1 MAQDDYLFGNSNF
14 FTKNELSQRAA
25 ANQVYAA
32 LNPNSSYAGTAQQ
45 MGQNYADI
53 LNHWT
58 DISNSIN
65 GGANASN
72 SIFANGLDAAKF
84 VLSGIN
90 AWQNYKLGK
99 DALNFN
105 KEAFYQQ
112 QANWN
117 EKYNKALKE
126 YNETLASRLR
136 ARAGFETGDPAAYND
151 EITANSMRRGETG
164 NSSADYLNYKFSS
177 NNPAATTTTTS
188 ANAAVTSPST
198 IVNKNTNIDK

>member
-1 MAQDDYLFGNSNF
+1 MGTEYLFDNPNF
-14 FTKNELSQRAA
+14 FTKQELSQRAA

-65 GGANASN
+65 GTGNSSN
-72 SIFANGLDAAKF
+72 SMFADGIDAAKF

-99 DALNFN
+99 DTLNFN

-136 ARAGFETGDPAAYND
+136 QRAAFETGNQTAYND
-151 EITANSMRRGETG
+151 EIAANSMRRGETG

-177 NNPAATTTTTS
+177 YSNPTTTTTTS
-188 ANAAVTSPST
+188 NAAATAPST
-198 IVNKNTNIDK
+198 VANKTTI